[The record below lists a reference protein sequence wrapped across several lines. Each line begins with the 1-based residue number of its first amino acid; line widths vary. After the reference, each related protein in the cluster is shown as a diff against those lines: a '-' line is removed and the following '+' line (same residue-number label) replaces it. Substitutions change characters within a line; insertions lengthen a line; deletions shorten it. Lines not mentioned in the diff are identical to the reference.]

1 MGNGYMFSHT
11 LTEHHIPPFHSSHQ
25 FCTKVTWEWHGMTS
39 SSSPFTYLHSLIHIK
54 EPSFVMGEM
63 KQKHLDPLESGPHC
77 FQPQANSIIWVA
89 QIYTATRSGPDH
101 GSGRQ
106 VGPTTWLTPNQFS
119 PHSQPL
125 WSTHWMVGHGYP
137 LPTRPAPLKSPV
149 GPPSDP
155 WIRFIIIW
163 PTWAHNPTHGYR
175 LQRYQSQMWFYWW
188 ICHKT

>member
-39 SSSPFTYLHSLIHIK
+39 SSSPFTYSYQRTEFCNGWNEAEASWPSGKWTPPFPTPGQLH
-54 EPSFVMGEM
+54 
-63 KQKHLDPLESGPHC
+63 HLGRPDLHGYK
-77 FQPQANSIIWVA
+77 I
-89 QIYTATRSGPDH
+89 GPDH